1 MDKENKLELIE
12 TYGEPAVEIVSELLL
27 EGVAGAIIPGF
38 TSVVMNVKQKRYERN
53 INRLLAELQNKIE
66 TMSIKFDEIS
76 EERRDNFSNEFSELI
91 IDYISE
97 ERDEEKIEFIV
108 NGITNLIDDNRAI
121 DNTSLYFDALKSLRK
136 IDILVLKQF
145 DYNTPEY
152 FENNFSEFLEKC
164 SISLDEY
171 KFIKEKL
178 LRSGLLISTYD
189 ENQKEINEIIIELS
203 KFLKELEKG
212 KANKISNK
220 LKSPKV
226 KKMERIKLSKFGRE
240 FIDFFSENSEEKA

>member
-1 MDKENKLELIE
+1 MDKKDLVE
-12 TYGEPAVEIVSELLL
+12 TYGEPAVEVVSELLL

-53 INRLLAELQNKIE
+53 INRLLAELQ
-66 TMSIKFDEIS
+66 TKFDRMSLRFDEVS
-76 EERRDNFSNEFSELI
+76 EVRRSNFHDEFSELI

-97 ERDEEKIEFIV
+97 ERDEDKIEYIV
-108 NGITNLIDDNRAI
+108 NGITNLIDDNKAI

-145 DYNTPEY
+145 DYNSPEF
-152 FENNFSEFLEKC
+152 FERDFNGFLEKC
-164 SISLDEY
+164 SITHDEY

-178 LRSGLLISTYD
+178 QRSGLLISTYD
-189 ENQKEINEIIIELS
+189 EDQKNINEIILELS

-212 KANKISNK
+212 TVKKVSNK
-220 LKSPKV
+220 LNSPKI
-226 KKMERIKLSKFGRE
+226 KKMERIKLSRFGRE
-240 FIDFFSENSEEKA
+240 FIDFFTENSEDES